1 MRPTVVLPVGRVRW
15 LAVVDTGELVLGLCH
30 CVCLGGGL
38 LAGLCCLLFLDY
50 RVLRGLRCLGMVVPL
65 GIAWVVALSSFVW
78 PWSDDGGTSK
88 IWRYRGFGSQGRIHS
103 SSGFGIKMALRS
115 SCLDPR
121 WRFLSFPQACIK
133 RNSFSGP
140 VSVISKQAFQLSSL
154 TL

>member
-1 MRPTVVLPVGRVRW
+1 MVGSGGHWGAGAWALPLCLSWWWSPFWALLPVFF
-15 LAVVDTGELVLGLCH
+15 
-30 CVCLGGGL
+30 
-38 LAGLCCLLFLDY
+38 FLDY

-103 SSGFGIKMALRS
+103 SSGFGLKMASRS